1 MRFLHAPAL
10 ALPGGVRAD
19 ALTTESPNA
28 GWPMAAAAWLLSAP
42 GGGPAVYFGT
52 VKDKPVRGPKDG
64 GTWDDGRLKR
74 LSRLAAVSGIGG
86 AVLMQCYF
94 YPLLH
99 GLP

>member
-1 MRFLHAPAL
+1 
-10 ALPGGVRAD
+10 
-19 ALTTESPNA
+19 
-28 GWPMAAAAWLLSAP
+28 MAAAAWLLSAP